1 MLAHL
6 KIAQHLPKKL
16 KMAAPYSLVVT
27 KVHIMVVFLV
37 FLHHLEKLIVGSVSV
52 DCDGNPNAAARPD
65 HGDDEGDVDDDV
77 DDDVY
82 SDARPGNL
90 YIMMQCLCVTKNEN
104 FLTFCQGK
112 I

>member
-1 MLAHL
+1 MQMPDL
-6 KIAQHLPKKL
+6 
-16 KMAAPYSLVVT
+16 M
-27 KVHIMVVFLV
+27 MVMM
-37 FLHHLEKLIVGSVSV
+37 I
-52 DCDGNPNAAARPD
+52 
-65 HGDDEGDVDDDV
+65 DDDV

>member
-1 MLAHL
+1 M
-6 KIAQHLPKKL
+6 KR
-16 KMAAPYSLVVT
+16 AAPYSLVVT

-52 DCDGNPNAAARPD
+52 DCDGNPNADARPD
-65 HGDDEGDVDDDV
+65 DGDDEGDVDDDV

-90 YIMMQCLCVTKNEN
+90 YIYIFIYTL
-104 FLTFCQGK
+104 
-112 I
+112 

>member
-6 KIAQHLPKKL
+6 IIAQHLPKKL

-27 KVHIMVVFLV
+27 KVHIMVVFLL

-52 DCDGNPNAAARPD
+52 DCDGNPNADARPD
-65 HGDDEGDVDDDV
+65 DGDDDAVDDDV

-82 SDARPGNL
+82 SDARPGVL
-90 YIMMQCLCVTKNEN
+90 YITMKCLSVGLCVTK
-104 FLTFCQGK
+104 K
-112 I
+112 

>member
-1 MLAHL
+1 
-6 KIAQHLPKKL
+6 
-16 KMAAPYSLVVT
+16 
-27 KVHIMVVFLV
+27 MVVFLV

-52 DCDGNPNAAARPD
+52 DCDGNPNADARPD
-65 HGDDEGDVDDDV
+65 DGDDDDDDDDVDDDVYSDARPDDGDDEGDVDDDV